1 MSEADQF
8 GESFDFPPF
17 EGQPKVYLIASSQR
31 TGSHYLCHLFFSTGR
46 LGSPFEYFHRRN
58 FKTFRKRFQTKRPEP
73 TMRKLMAMRTSPNG
87 WFGIKAHWGQFS
99 NREDLGFEP
108 SLVPVDRYVYLKR
121 RDQVL
126 QAISR
131 SIAVQTQQ
139 WMSHY
144 EKAGEPVY
152 EFADLDEHL
161 RSVRAGY
168 EKWERYFA
176 ANGIEP
182 LTMYYEDLC
191 ADPVGE
197 VQRAL
202 AFFGEPTD
210 IQELK
215 AFTQRQATDL
225 NHAWKQRYL
234 DDLEKA
240 GRELV

>member
-1 MSEADQF
+1 MSDVDQF

-17 EGQPKVYLIASSQR
+17 QGQPKVYLIASSQR
-31 TGSHYLCHLFFSTGR
+31 TGSHYLCHLLFSTGR
-46 LGSPFEYFHRRN
+46 LGSPFEYYHRRN
-58 FKTFRKRFQTKRPEP
+58 FKTFRKRFGTKRPEP
-73 TMRKLMAMRTSPNG
+73 TMRKLMEMRTSPNG
-87 WFGIKAHWGQFS
+87 WFGIKAHWGQYK
-99 NREDLGFEP
+99 NRADLGFDP
-108 SLVPVDRYVYLKR
+108 SLVKVDRVLYLKR
-121 RDQVL
+121 RDEVL

-131 SIAVQTQQ
+131 SIAVQTEQ

-152 EFADLDEHL
+152 DFGDLDEHVGA
-161 RSVRAGY
+161 VRAAY
-168 EKWERYFA
+168 EKWENHFA

-182 LTMYYEDLC
+182 LTMYYEDIC
-191 ADPVGE
+191 ADPLGE
-197 VQRAL
+197 VGRAL

-210 IQELK
+210 IRELK

-240 GRELV
+240 GRELA